1 RGPSWTLARWALAT
15 GAGRRTLG
23 PKLDLVRRH
32 NEGKRSITIGA
43 RRRPSSR
50 CPAEARDARWVEP
63 VHIAEIEFTA
73 WTRDGHIRHP
83 SFKGMREDKA
93 AREVTA
99 ERNNCRRRPRGQGNS
114 PCDFLVLSIRLPSL
128 GALASL
134 NLRG

>member
-1 RGPSWTLARWALAT
+1 MPPRPFKSVDRGPSWTLARWALAT

-83 SFKGMREDKA
+83 SFKGMREERSQPSATTADGDRGDKGIHPA
-93 AREVTA
+93 T
-99 ERNNCRRRPRGQGNS
+99 S
-114 PCDFLVLSIRLPSL
+114 
-128 GALASL
+128 
-134 NLRG
+134 